1 MVREQWV
8 EGEKNLVSEFSGPWV
23 AALYCNPQINAL
35 SWSHLGRYQCTLLNF
50 QTPVSKS
57 NPKYMKLGKPPT
69 KQPKSK
75 LTIRMTQ
82 LIIPPLPQIS
92 WFYPHIHQVF
102 ISTLLNRQI
111 LHEVRLEINLGFE
124 HILSRENVGVNAEK
138 LARRWICLNATRM
151 QLGAWLLS
159 GLIWGPCRQ
168 SNLVWKAFR
177 GADLCEFCVSF

>member
-1 MVREQWV
+1 MHSA
-8 EGEKNLVSEFSGPWV
+8 K
-23 AALYCNPQINAL
+23 L
-35 SWSHLGRYQCTLLNF
+35 SNTGFKIKPKVYEIRKTTNKTTKVQTDHPNDPTNCLKTYHLLLEHTTF
-50 QTPVSKS
+50 CLKT
-57 NPKYMKLGKPPT
+57 YHL
-69 KQPKSK
+69 
-75 LTIRMTQ
+75 
-82 LIIPPLPQIS
+82 LPQMS

-111 LHEVRLEINLGFE
+111 LHEVRLEINFGFE